1 MAGSTKLA
9 QSLAFAYRYANEWG
23 LATPFTEGREM
34 AEEEPCAVDVT
45 LRVIGG
51 RWKVLILQ
59 DLFTGTRRFSEIH
72 RAVHGITQKML
83 AQQLREMERHGIVN
97 RLVYAEVPPKVEY
110 SLTPLGKSLWPVLM
124 AMHKWGLEQLA
135 ATGNMSA
142 NAENGPQEADS
153 SGRE

>member
-1 MAGSTKLA
+1 ML
-9 QSLAFAYRYANEWG
+9 
-23 LATPFTEGREM
+23 TEGREM

-124 AMHKWGLEQLA
+124 AMHQWGLEQLA
-135 ATGNMSA
+135 ATGNPPPATRESGSQA
-142 NAENGPQEADS
+142 ADLP
-153 SGRE
+153 GR

>member
-1 MAGSTKLA
+1 
-9 QSLAFAYRYANEWG
+9 
-23 LATPFTEGREM
+23 M

-51 RWKVLILQ
+51 RWKILILQ
-59 DLFTGTRRFSEIH
+59 DLFTGTRRFSEIN

-83 AQQLREMERHGIVN
+83 VQQLRDMERHGIVN

-135 ATGNMSA
+135 ATGSSA
-142 NAENGPQEADS
+142 LPSGKAGAS
-153 SGRE
+153 S